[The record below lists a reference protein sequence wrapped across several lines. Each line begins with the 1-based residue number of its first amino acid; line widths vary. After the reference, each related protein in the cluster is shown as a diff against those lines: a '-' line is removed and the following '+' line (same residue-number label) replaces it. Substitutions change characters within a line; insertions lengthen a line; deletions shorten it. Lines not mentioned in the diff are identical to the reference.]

1 MKMLKGTKGFTL
13 VELIIVLAVIAII
26 LGVVIPAIRGMQEE
40 ANLTRSEQELHTL
53 ETAVMSYFRH
63 NAAYPAGIT
72 TDLTGASPKIV
83 ENVLDDPFDTDAT
96 NDTYGYI
103 TGNDAEF
110 GDYYILYTRGPDA
123 TGETSWNATTD
134 QVDTGGDDIVVS
146 NGFINVQ

>member
-1 MKMLKGTKGFTL
+1 MKLLKTNKGFTL

-63 NAAYPAGIT
+63 SGAFPAGIT
-72 TDLTGASPKIV
+72 ADLTGASPKII
-83 ENVLDDPFDTDAT
+83 ENVLVDPFVTDAA
-96 NDTYGYI
+96 NATYGYV

-110 GDYYILYTRGPDA
+110 GDYFILYTQGPDRTPA
-123 TGETSWNATTD
+123 TAWNEATN
-134 QVDTGGDDIVVS
+134 QVDVSGDDIVVS
-146 NGFINVQ
+146 NGFINRQ